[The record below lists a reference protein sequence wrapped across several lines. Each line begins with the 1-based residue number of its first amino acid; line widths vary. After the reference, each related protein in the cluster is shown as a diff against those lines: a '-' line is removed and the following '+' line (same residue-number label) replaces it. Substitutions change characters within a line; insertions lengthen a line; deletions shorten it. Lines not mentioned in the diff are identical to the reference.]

1 MLTHRLRSG
10 MITNV
15 DRTST
20 ERGEHMTNTYLLET
34 KIKAVGLTISAVAK
48 KLGITR
54 AGFYKKLN
62 NDSEFKASEIS
73 KLSAILSLSDSER
86 ERIFFAHCVD

>member
-1 MLTHRLRSG
+1 
-10 MITNV
+10 
-15 DRTST
+15 
-20 ERGEHMTNTYLLET
+20 MTNASLLES
-34 KIKAVGLTISAVAK
+34 KIKAVGLTISAVAE

-73 KLSAILSLSDSER
+73 KLTTILSLSDIER
-86 ERIFFAHCVD
+86 EQIFFAQFVDNVTTNM

>member
-1 MLTHRLRSG
+1 MLTHRLHSG

-86 ERIFFAHCVD
+86 ERIFLLTV